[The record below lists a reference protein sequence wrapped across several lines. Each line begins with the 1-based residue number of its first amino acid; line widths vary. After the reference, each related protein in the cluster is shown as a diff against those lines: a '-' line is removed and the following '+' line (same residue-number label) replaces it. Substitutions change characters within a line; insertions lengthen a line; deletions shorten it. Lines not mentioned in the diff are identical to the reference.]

1 MNKRYSK
8 SPKEL
13 GIPNLYQKHDG
24 SFHFKFKIGG
34 QHQRI
39 KKLDAITKTMAKQEA
54 ERKQAAHNAARN
66 GLKDSDGL
74 PYADPFA
81 EASVDVHTTCGAI
94 REAWKAAGCPS
105 FGTVPQPLQ
114 PEERET
120 YLQEMSHSVDFFLD
134 TEAEALTLKLLD
146 DFFAAM
152 LKEKPTS
159 YARTVDK
166 SLSKLSAM
174 LTWAVRREII
184 RTNPIRSKV
193 KYRNSDDVIH
203 CTAYQPRSDE
213 ELHQLGRYFLESGRT
228 ATEALG
234 WQMLFEAYSGCR
246 TSEILAMRM
255 DAAEGTPGFVN
266 WALGSLYV
274 KRLKHGINPFVL
286 LEQKEG
292 IAPLVELIKAHRE
305 WHRARFGGRTPW
317 YFPNR
322 EESGPIGS
330 GSLVQGLR
338 RATAVLNLP
347 KRTSHG
353 MRAFYV
359 RTARSLGLDDTEISI
374 RLGHRSGTDLVQK
387 TYGVAEPNW
396 RGKGLQDW
404 LPAPATDTAY
414 RDWLDTYSDTYFVS
428 HASNSEQ
435 LQATVNCE

>member
-1 MNKRYSK
+1 MSKKYSK
-8 SPKEL
+8 SPKDL
-13 GIPNLYQKHDG
+13 GVPNLYQKADG
-24 SFHFKFKIGG
+24 GFHYKFTVNGVV
-34 QHQRI
+34 RP
-39 KKLDAITKTMAKQEA
+39 KKLDAITKTMAKKEA
-54 ERKQAAHNAARN
+54 EQKQAAHNAARN
-66 GLKDSDGL
+66 DLKDSKGL

-81 EASVDVHTTCGAI
+81 EASVEIHTTCGAI

-114 PEERET
+114 AEKRET
-120 YLQEMSHSVDFFLD
+120 YLQEMSHAVDFFKD
-134 TEAEALTLKLLD
+134 VKAKALTLKLLD

-152 LKEKPTS
+152 LKGKPTS
-159 YARTVDK
+159 FARTVDK
-166 SLSKLSAM
+166 SLAKLSAL

-184 RTNPIRSKV
+184 GINPIRTKV

-213 ELHQLGRYFLESGRT
+213 ELHQLGRYFLESGRV

-234 WQMLFEAYSGCR
+234 WQMLFEAHTGCR
-246 TSEILAMRM
+246 TGEILAMRM
-255 DAAEGTPGFVN
+255 DAAEGSPGFVN
-266 WALGSLYV
+266 WALGSLYIQ
-274 KRLKHGINPFVL
+274 RLKHGINPFVL

-292 IAPLVELIKAHRE
+292 IAPLVDLIKAHRE
-305 WHRARFGGRTPW
+305 WHRARFGGRSPW

-322 EESGPIGS
+322 DGS
-330 GSLVQGLR
+330 GHLGETSLVQGLK
-338 RATAVLNLP
+338 RATAVLGLP

-359 RTARSLGLDDTEISI
+359 RTARSIGLDDTEIAI

-404 LPAPATDTAY
+404 VPEPVADTAH
-414 RDWLDTYSDTYFVS
+414 RAWLGTYEGTYLSS
-428 HASNSEQ
+428 HAGNSGQ
-435 LQATVNCE
+435 LWATVCQ